1 MGKKKV
7 WSAEQKLTIVLT
19 ALKEQQSIAELSRQH
34 GVAESL
40 IHKWKSQFLEHGKSA
55 FKHGN
60 VKTPDQALAAE
71 NEQLKKVLGE
81 KVLEVEILKKL
92 SSLAARGIIF
102 DG

>member
-1 MGKKKV
+1 MGQQKKT
-7 WSAEQKLTIVLT
+7 WRPEQKVTIVLT
-19 ALKEQQSIAELSRQH
+19 ILKEQATIAEVSRQY

-40 IHKWKSQFLEHGKSA
+40 IHKWKAQFMEHGKAA

-60 VKTPDQALAAE
+60 SKTPDQALQAE

-92 SSLAARGIIF
+92 SSL
-102 DG
+102 

>member
-40 IHKWKSQFLEHGKSA
+40 IHKWKSQFFEHGKSA

-92 SSLAARGIIF
+92 
-102 DG
+102 

>member
-60 VKTPDQALAAE
+60 AKTPDQALAAE

-92 SSLAARGIIF
+92 SSL
-102 DG
+102 